1 MFPEGL
7 GQSALAPNPDWK
19 EAPENLEGRDLVSS
33 EGTDLHP
40 AQHVALPGSWGFG
53 SQLGP
58 PPASEAVRPQSRPP
72 GEGWRESG
80 RC

>member
-1 MFPEGL
+1 M
-7 GQSALAPNPDWK
+7 
-19 EAPENLEGRDLVSS
+19 SS

-40 AQHVALPGSWGFG
+40 AQHVVLPGSWGFG